1 MNEFKRAGVGKEER
15 EAIHT
20 VLCINEKIRRDII
33 IIGIV
38 SVCVCVC
45 MRLDT
50 NTHTEHALA
59 LPMA

>member
-45 MRLDT
+45 ACD
-50 NTHTEHALA
+50 
-59 LPMA
+59 